1 MYTSSTELTPHQN
14 REWQALPQCSER
26 QKLVFDDTATSF
38 YEVIDWMKTTMHAV
52 AAVAFFCFRV
62 TWLCW

>member
-1 MYTSSTELTPHQN
+1 MYTSSTQLPPHQN

-38 YEVIDWMKTTMHAV
+38 YEVIDWVKTTMR
-52 AAVAFFCFRV
+52 AVAFFCFRV
-62 TWLCW
+62 M

>member
-1 MYTSSTELTPHQN
+1 MYTSSTQLTPHQN

-38 YEVIDWMKTTMHAV
+38 YEVIDWM
-52 AAVAFFCFRV
+52 
-62 TWLCW
+62 